1 MKNSSLKNDDSLI
14 ESMQK
19 GDERAFRH
27 IYDKYLSFLY
37 HLALKSTQQVQLS
50 EEIVQDVFV
59 RLWNKRE
66 TLNPQGSLKAY
77 LWKSCR
83 HRIFDYWK
91 KEAKRLAVEKEA
103 SYGRPLI
110 SVETENTV
118 LFAEYEGL
126 VHEAVQQLPPRRKQI
141 FQLCSLE
148 GKTYEEVAV
157 QFGLTR
163 STVHDHMVKSIRSIK
178 DHLHLSADISLVWF
192 MVVCVF

>member
-14 ESMQK
+14 KAMQT
-19 GDERAFRH
+19 GDERAFRL

-37 HLALKSTQQVQLS
+37 HLTFRSTRQVHLS

-59 RLWNKRE
+59 RLWNKRD
-66 TLNPQGSLKAY
+66 TLSPQGSLKAY

-91 KEAKRLAVEKEA
+91 KEAKRLAVEQEA
-103 SYGRPLI
+103 SYHRPLT
-110 SVETENTV
+110 SVETENTI
-118 LFAEYEGL
+118 LFTEYEGL
-126 VHEAVQQLPPRRKQI
+126 VQEAVQRLPPRRKQI

-148 GKTYEEVAV
+148 GKTYEEAAT

-178 DHLHLSADISLVWF
+178 DHLHLSADISILWVI
-192 MVVCVF
+192 VCHLF